1 MGILQHIEHQISALN
16 DLIKI
21 NNDRITG
28 YQKAIE
34 GTDDQTLKKL
44 FAEYID
50 DSKKYNTDLTDHI
63 HVLGGDPASG
73 TTIAG
78 KFYHAWIDV
87 KAKFTKKDAVS
98 ILSDCEYG
106 EDVANAAY
114 RNASDDKELIW
125 KDDRVVSLLSRHLK
139 ELKASHDNIKALRD
153 DAIAKTSEVKPVVKA
168 IAKAPSKVIS

>member
-28 YQKAIE
+28 YEKAIE
-34 GTDDQTLKKL
+34 GTEDPTLKKL
-44 FAEYID
+44 FEDYAD
-50 DSKKYNTDLTDHI
+50 DSKKYNSELKDHI

-78 KFYHAWIDV
+78 KFYHTWIDV
-87 KAKFTKKDAVS
+87 KARFTKKDAVS

-114 RNASDDKELIW
+114 RNAADDKELIW
-125 KDDRVVSLLSRHLK
+125 KDETVVSLLSHHLK

-153 DAIAKTSEVKPVVKA
+153 DAIAKAA
-168 IAKAPSKVIS
+168 IAKSIEKETSKIEG

>member
-34 GTDDQTLKKL
+34 GTEDETLKKL

-50 DSKKYNTDLTDHI
+50 DSKKYNTELIDHI

-87 KAKFTKKDAVS
+87 KAKFTKKDSVS

-153 DAIAKTSEVKPVVKA
+153 SAVAETLQVKPA
-168 IAKAPSKVIS
+168 AKASTKVIS

>member
-21 NNDRITG
+21 NNDRAAG
-28 YQKAIE
+28 YEKAIE
-34 GTDDQTLKKL
+34 GTEDQKLKDL
-44 FAEYID
+44 FAGYIE
-50 DSKKYNTDLTDHI
+50 DSKKYKSELSDYL

-78 KFYHAWIDV
+78 KFYHTWIDV
-87 KAKFTKKDAVS
+87 KAKFTKKDSVS

-114 RNASDDKELIW
+114 RSALDDKELIW
-125 KDDRVVSLLSRHLK
+125 KDDRVVTLLSRQLK
-139 ELKASHDNIKALRD
+139 ELKAAHDNIKALRD
-153 DAIAKTSEVKPVVKA
+153 DTIAQTLLIKKTEKPV
-168 IAKAPSKVIS
+168 AKAPSKVVS